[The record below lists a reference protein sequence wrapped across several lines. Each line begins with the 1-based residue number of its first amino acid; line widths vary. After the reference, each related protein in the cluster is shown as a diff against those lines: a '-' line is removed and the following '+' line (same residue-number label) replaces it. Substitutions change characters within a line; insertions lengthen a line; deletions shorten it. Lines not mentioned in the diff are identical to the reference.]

1 MANASNH
8 KARCYEGQSPF
19 MQPVKDSEFT
29 MHREMPPVKWY
40 PAARDEP
47 VLTCTATNR
56 RGTLRLSVTYRQK
69 KENVT
74 NVNSDQWRNEDAQVM
89 SVDWEICNH
98 VVKHEDLTGLQ
109 QQRGPERQIQCN
121 DWKQMPQYRLVSES
135 GTSSKGRVTHTPH
148 LQQLVYIAA

>member
-1 MANASNH
+1 
-8 KARCYEGQSPF
+8 
-19 MQPVKDSEFT
+19 
-29 MHREMPPVKWY
+29 MPPVKWY
-40 PAARDEP
+40 AAARDEP

-98 VVKHEDLTGLQ
+98 VVKHEDCEFTDEMVKPV
-109 QQRGPERQIQCN
+109 RKSINP
-121 DWKQMPQYRLVSES
+121 
-135 GTSSKGRVTHTPH
+135 
-148 LQQLVYIAA
+148 AAMLSPYS